1 MSDAIATARE
11 LLARAGVA
19 LDAAASPDDV
29 AAALSRAEATAD
41 RATRKE
47 IRRALYRLGQAGVH
61 APSAAAPDPAA
72 PASVLGPMVEA
83 WISAVDGRG
92 DRLAWLV
99 REQSSGALVLIAAEI
114 NEPLGLRDLR
124 ALEPTRKQLRTMR
137 QRFQSEAALTLV
149 PADWRAVDAL
159 VVEAQDRLP
168 TPDKKLDYRKLR
180 TRLTSQPASAPAEL
194 ISSRIHPMDDEERAR
209 LTAESSAL
217 LSEPELRTWWP
228 RPDEAAPVLAEIRA
242 IRESPLVVSE
252 AQQAERLKEVVT
264 RATRTLYPSPV
275 VARRLQ
281 ATAYVFAETNRLDA
295 ARRALAVAATLLEN
309 PEADVPVLQA
319 LAFQGIGAQLAA
331 IETEQREERS
341 GALVLTPAELA
352 KAKSAS
358 RPPRSRG

>member
-11 LLARAGVA
+11 LLARAGIA
-19 LDAAASPDDV
+19 LDAAASPADV
-29 AAALSRAEATAD
+29 AVALARAEATAD

-47 IRRALYRLGQAGVH
+47 IRRALYRLGQTGVQ
-61 APSAAAPDPAA
+61 APASPTEPAA
-72 PASVLGPMVEA
+72 PSPVLGPMVEA

-99 REQSSGALVLIAAEI
+99 REQPSGGLVLVAAEI

-137 QRFQSEAALTLV
+137 QRFQTEAALTLV

-159 VVEAQDRLP
+159 VIEAQDRLE
-168 TPDKKLDYRKLR
+168 TPDRKLDYRR
-180 TRLTSQPASAPAEL
+180 MRSRITSQPPAAPTELVSARVHEPT
-194 ISSRIHPMDDEERAR
+194 DGDERAR
-209 LTAESSAL
+209 LTAESAAL

-228 RPDEAAPVLAEIRA
+228 RPDEAAPLLAEIRA

-252 AQQAERLKEVVT
+252 AQQGERLNEVVA
-264 RATRTLYPSPV
+264 RASRTLYPAPV

-281 ATAYVFAETNRLDA
+281 ATAFVFAETNRLDA
-295 ARRALAVAATLLEN
+295 ARRSLAAAATLRAN
-309 PEADVPVLQA
+309 PDAEVPLLQA
-319 LAFQGIGAQLAA
+319 LAFQGLGAQLAA
-331 IETEQREERS
+331 MESGQRDERAD
-341 GALVLTPAELA
+341 ALVLTPGEI
-352 KAKSAS
+352 KARSAS